1 MINKN
6 KLHKIYE
13 EFFKARV
20 KNPLV
25 TLKLACDVFDL
36 DEEEAKG
43 MIKNHL
49 FSLNNNGSLIIS
61 TNPTGFKLLHIYAL
75 EKENRMNIN
84 QNKKG
89 ENQ

>member
-6 KLHKIYE
+6 KLTAIYS
-13 EFFKARV
+13 EFFNATV

-25 TLKLACDVFDL
+25 TLKRACDVFDL
-36 DEEEAKG
+36 AEEEAREA
-43 MIKNHL
+43 IKNHL
-49 FSLNNNGSLIIS
+49 FSLNNNGALIIS

-84 QNKKG
+84 QNLKG
-89 ENQ
+89 EN